1 MSIDIRQL
9 RCAAMAAD
17 MMSFTKA
24 AQKLGIKQSTLSKSV
39 LELERRLGITLFER
53 TTRGATPTKA
63 ASEFLATAKR
73 IIGEVDGLQAT
84 ARAVRCG
91 ESGKLVVGFATSLS
105 TGNLRRIISDF
116 LIRVP
121 EVEFK
126 AVETSAALLRQGLDR
141 QEIDVVI
148 VAANIGGDGISRRP
162 LWGERIM
169 VAMPV
174 DHRLSENDH
183 IYWTDLRQEI
193 FVLPSQ
199 FPGPD
204 MADLLIARL
213 AEPGRR
219 PHIIEQ
225 DVSMENILSMASL
238 GKFVTLTSET
248 ALGISRSGVVLQDVH
263 DLTGQTRVD
272 VAAYWRD
279 DNENPALRRFFELI
293 QELYPAAGG
302 G

>member
-1 MSIDIRQL
+1 M
-9 RCAAMAAD
+9 
-17 MMSFTKA
+17 
-24 AQKLGIKQSTLSKSV
+24 
-39 LELERRLGITLFER
+39 
-53 TTRGATPTKA
+53 
-63 ASEFLATAKR
+63 
-73 IIGEVDGLQAT
+73 
-84 ARAVRCG
+84 
-91 ESGKLVVGFATSLS
+91 
-105 TGNLRRIISDF
+105 RRIISDF
-116 LIRVP
+116 LVRVP

-126 AVETSAALLRQGLDR
+126 AIEASSAQLRQGVER

-148 VAANIGGDGISRRP
+148 VAANISGDGVQRRP
-162 LWGERIM
+162 LWGERVM
-169 VAMPV
+169 VAMPD
-174 DHRLSENDH
+174 DHRLAKSDR
-183 IYWTDLRQEI
+183 IYWTDLRQEV

-248 ALGISRSGVVLQDVH
+248 ALGISRSGVILHDVH

-272 VAAYWRD
+272 VAAY
-279 DNENPALRRFFELI
+279 
-293 QELYPAAGG
+293 
-302 G
+302 

>member
-9 RCAAMAAD
+9 KCAAMAAE

-24 AQKLGIKQSTLSKSV
+24 AQKLGIKQSTLSKRV
-39 LELERRLGITLFER
+39 LELERRLGVTLFER
-53 TTRGATPTKA
+53 TTRGAMPIKA
-63 ASEFLATAKR
+63 SAEFLATAKR
-73 IIGEVDGLQAT
+73 IVGEIDGLQAT

-126 AVETSAALLRQGLDR
+126 AIEASAALLRQGLDR
-141 QEIDVVI
+141 QEIDAVI

-169 VAMPV
+169 VAMPL
-174 DHRLSENDH
+174 DHRLARNDQM
-183 IYWTDLRQEI
+183 YWSDLRQEV

-225 DVSMENILSMASL
+225 DVSMENILSMVSL

-248 ALGISRSGVVLQDVH
+248 ALGITRPGVILQDVH
-263 DLTGQTRVD
+263 DLTGQTLVD
-272 VAAYWRD
+272 VAAYWRE
-279 DNENPALRRFFELI
+279 DNGNPALRRFFELI
-293 QELYPAAGG
+293 QELYPASGG
-302 G
+302 N